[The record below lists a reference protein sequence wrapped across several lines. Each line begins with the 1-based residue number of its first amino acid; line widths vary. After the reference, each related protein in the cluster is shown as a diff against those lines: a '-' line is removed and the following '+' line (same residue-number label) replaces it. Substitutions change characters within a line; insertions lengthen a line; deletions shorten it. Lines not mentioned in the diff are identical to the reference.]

1 MKQSCA
7 RLCFYL
13 NLHLTDIQKIRCLYL
28 HACVERIGALLG
40 DNLCGFF
47 EIADAVRVFARE

>member
-1 MKQSCA
+1 M
-7 RLCFYL
+7 
-13 NLHLTDIQKIRCLYL
+13 IQRAYIYS
-28 HACVERIGALLG
+28 CVEDIGALLG